1 MLPDKWMASLKK
13 IDYAFQPITNSLTGV
28 VFAVEALIRD
38 VDQAGYDSVE
48 DFFDQAYQ
56 DGVLFALDLELR
68 KIAIRKFIEIEFH
81 QKIKLYYNYDIRMLE
96 MADHRF
102 GATEGI
108 LTGYQLSNEAVCFE
122 LNERHQ
128 VKQNEAFQSLLAVFK
143 ERGFKLALDDFG
155 AGFSSFELFYHAD
168 PDVLK
173 FDRFLIH
180 NIDKDLRKRTFCT
193 NIVNMAKLLGVLAIA
208 EGIETREELVT
219 CQKIGFDLIQGFFIQ
234 KPTLNIQELSYTYP
248 DIIQLETDNA
258 VHISRD
264 VELISRELIKL
275 DTIFVTD
282 DIRILIEKFHKN
294 SQFDF
299 FPVIDKTGIP
309 LGIIHEKNIKK
320 YVNSPYGRDLLCNK
334 SVTTSLRRFISKCPI
349 IDIHTPQEKILEI
362 YLNNPDS
369 EGVIITKAQEYF
381 GFLTAKSLL
390 NIINEKNLLL
400 AREINPLTKLPG
412 NILINQYISDVFTH
426 VGNCYYLV
434 YFDFNNFKPFNDKWG
449 FGKGDQVIKIFAD
462 ILKNVYHSGGPFIG
476 HIGGDDFF
484 IGIKCD
490 KPCLQEELQLV
501 WKVVSQFAYTVRI
514 FHSEDEIAK
523 GFFSAKDRYGKTRKF
538 SLMSA
543 SAAVL
548 EVPCGKRTFSSE
560 ELTMKLTQLKKAA
573 KESSDNMAYA
583 SIGNTES
590 LLS

>member
-28 VFAVEALIRD
+28 VFAVEALIRNLD
-38 VDQAGYDSVE
+38 RAGYNSVE

-68 KIAIRKFIEIEFH
+68 KIAIRKFVEIEFH
-81 QKIKLYYNYDIRMLE
+81 PKIKLYYNYDVRMLE

-108 LTGYQLSNEAVCFE
+108 LTDYQLSNEAICFE

-180 NIDKDLRKRTFCT
+180 NIDQDLRKRTFCT
-193 NIVNMAKLLGVLAIA
+193 NIVNMAKLLGVLVIA

-234 KPTLNIQELSYTYP
+234 KPTCNIRELSYTYL
-248 DIIQLETDNA
+248 DIIQLETDHA
-258 VHISRD
+258 VHITRD

-282 DIRILIEKFHKN
+282 DIRILFEKFHKN

-320 YVNSPYGRDLLCNK
+320 YVYSPYGKDLLCNK
-334 SVTTSLRRFISKCPI
+334 SITTSLRRFISKCPI

-412 NILINQYISDVFTH
+412 NILINQYISDLFTH

-462 ILKNVYHSGGPFIG
+462 ILKNVYHSGGSFIG

-484 IGIKCD
+484 IGTKRD
-490 KPCLQEELQLV
+490 KPCLQEELLLV
-501 WKVVSQFAYTVRI
+501 WKVVRQFAYTVRI

-523 GFFSAKDRYGKTRKF
+523 GFFTAKDRYGKIRKI

-548 EVPCGKRTFSSE
+548 EVPCGKRTFSPE

-573 KESSDNMAYA
+573 KESSDNVAYA
-583 SIGNTES
+583 SISNGQT
-590 LLS
+590 LLL